1 MKTGNDRKYYGKILY
16 VLFMVFALLINGCS
30 GGEYEAEKLLW
41 QANKCF
47 AGLKEDLESAA
58 PEDYEEVVLAFRKIV
73 FKFPKWKYSS
83 RAQLTIGQLY
93 ALQNNMPKAKT
104 EFAKVLEEFPQDVNT
119 CASALFSIGKIC
131 EEENNWNKALKNYK
145 KIVSDYPETYAAYQV
160 PLYIAQYYKAKNMN
174 KKSEAAYKEAI
185 EGYEEVIKEHPD
197 TFASLTAQK
206 FIIAALIEQ
215 KKWSKAAEHLQN
227 QADAYPGTPLAVE
240 SLCKVAVIYQEE
252 LPSRRQAETAYKK
265 AVEEYEKILE
275 ESRKYIDAQGGLDQ
289 LQSIEAEKTL
299 KGYAVSSLKYITS
312 AAISLKKWDDA
323 IRYFQELADLSPKT
337 PVAAQS
343 LITSAR
349 IYHEQLN
356 QPQKAIDIY
365 KYLLENYKGIKAE
378 VIEEKIAS
386 LQEAQKE

>member
-1 MKTGNDRKYYGKILY
+1 MNFYYQFL
-16 VLFMVFALLINGCS
+16 LQLLIQ
-30 GGEYEAEKLLW
+30 GG
-41 QANKCF
+41 
-47 AGLKEDLESAA
+47 
-58 PEDYEEVVLAFRKIV
+58 
-73 FKFPKWKYSS
+73 
-83 RAQLTIGQLY
+83 
-93 ALQNNMPKAKT
+93 LQNNMPKAKA
-104 EFAKVLEEFPQDVNT
+104 EFAEILEEFSQDVNT
-119 CASALFSIGKIC
+119 CASALFAIGKIY
-131 EEENNWNKALKNYK
+131 EGENNWNKALESYK

-174 KKSEAAYKEAI
+174 KESEAAYKEAI
-185 EGYEEVIKEHPD
+185 EGYEKVIKEHPD

-215 KKWSKAAEHLQN
+215 KKWSKAAEYLQN
-227 QADAYPGTPLAVE
+227 QANSYPGTPLAVE

-252 LPSRRQAETAYKK
+252 LPSRWQAEAAYEK
-265 AVEEYEKILE
+265 AVGEYDKILK
-275 ESRKYIDAQGGLDQ
+275 ESRKFIDGQEELDQ

-299 KGYAVSSLKYITS
+299 KGYTISSLKYIAS
-312 AAISLKKWDDA
+312 AAVSLKKWDDA

-337 PVAAQS
+337 PLAAQS

-365 KYLLENYKGIKAE
+365 KYLLENYKNIKAE

-386 LQEAQKE
+386 LQETNKE